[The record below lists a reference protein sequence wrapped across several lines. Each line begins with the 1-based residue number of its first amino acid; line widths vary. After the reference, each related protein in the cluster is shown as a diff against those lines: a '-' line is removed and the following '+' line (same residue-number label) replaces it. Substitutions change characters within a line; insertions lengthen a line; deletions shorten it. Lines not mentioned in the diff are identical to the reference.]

1 MARLLSPELWSPSRP
16 TLPGPRSP
24 RPHEIKSP
32 LGVRDLH
39 LPRHLPFLPSEISNL
54 KFEISDAFA
63 FLSGL
68 TYFAAHHLKFG
79 MRIPSPLILTNLL
92 KRNTSS
98 GSRKSQ
104 FLIRPIKPRLDRPGY
119 PRTLRRYLLQQS
131 RKKRSPLRNIALTN
145 PPHAISPIRSNIP
158 ANRMHA

>member
-1 MARLLSPELWSPSRP
+1 MKMQCF
-16 TLPGPRSP
+16 GPKNGYRFSA
-24 RPHEIKSP
+24 HAAA
-32 LGVRDLH
+32 
-39 LPRHLPFLPSEISNL
+39 ISNRFRGFSYPNLSFAATYRSSRFQRWDSTDL

-68 TYFAAHHLKFG
+68 TYFAAHHLKFR

-104 FLIRPIKPRLDRPGY
+104 FLIRPIKLRLDRPAN
-119 PRTLRRYLLQQS
+119 PRALRRYLLQQS
-131 RKKRSPLRNIALTN
+131 RQKRSPLRHIALTN